1 MRVPL
6 EIPVVLR
13 RVKINGPAGVRE
25 IDGILDT
32 GAVYTVIAWDVAKD
46 IGYDPAISE
55 RRMPII
61 TANGVIEAPL
71 ITVEAIQL
79 ADLRAEAVDVICHD
93 IPEIAGIVG
102 LLGLSFL
109 QHFRTLI
116 DYTTGVLEISA
127 GTPATEAVQRCQ
139 GSSDSNSDQLL

>member
-1 MRVPL
+1 MQVKL
-6 EIPVVLR
+6 EIPIVLR
-13 RVKINGPAGVRE
+13 RIKINGPAGFRE
-25 IDGILDT
+25 IDMVLDT

-71 ITVEAIQL
+71 ITVESIHIV
-79 ADLRAEAVDVICHD
+79 DLRSDAVDIICYD
-93 IPEIAGIVG
+93 IPEITGIEG

-109 QHFRTLI
+109 KHFRTLI
-116 DYTTGVLEISA
+116 DYTTGVLKI
-127 GTPATEAVQRCQ
+127 TTEA
-139 GSSDSNSDQLL
+139 

>member
-1 MRVPL
+1 MRVKL
-6 EIPVVLR
+6 EIPIVIR
-13 RVKINGPAGVRE
+13 RVRINGPEGFRE
-25 IDGILDT
+25 IDVILDT

-71 ITVEAIQL
+71 ITVESIHI
-79 ADLRAEAVDVICHD
+79 ADLRAESVDVICHD
-93 IPEIAGIVG
+93 IPEIIGIEG

-109 QHFRTLI
+109 KRFRTLI
-116 DYTTGVLEISA
+116 DYTTGVLKITTGA
-127 GTPATEAVQRCQ
+127 
-139 GSSDSNSDQLL
+139 